1 MEKAKPVAKAAE
13 LGKKISNSVDAL
25 SKANSEANAAVTK
38 RTAEAK
44 KLLAEVRRHLKK
56 KTTLTK
62 RSKTASAKL
71 KKDANAANRNAVAT
85 ITKELKTTQSALDKA
100 RTGKAVVLTE
110 LASLRIA
117 SKRLNS
123 YSKAI
128 ASCDKALNKP
138 AKKRRIARK
147 PK

>member
-1 MEKAKPVAKAAE
+1 MVKAKPVAKAVA
-13 LGKKISNSVDAL
+13 LDKKINTSVDAL

-44 KLLAEVRRHLKK
+44 KLLAEVKRHLKK

-62 RSKTASAKL
+62 RSKTASATL
-71 KKDANAANRNAVAT
+71 KKDANAANRKAGAT

-117 SKRLNS
+117 SKKLNA

-147 PK
+147 SK